1 MNTQLTSRRIG
12 GLVLLG
18 FLVMFLSSSIKGIYQ
33 VYFSDLALSFGGSRG
48 AFALSGAVF
57 MLVMG
62 VASPIVGALSDK
74 VGPLKTVLIG
84 SVLGGASLS
93 AASIFAQSFPIF
105 VLAYGVVAAFALA
118 SMTYVPMGIL
128 VDRLFEERNKGLAYA
143 IVTNGTSMGFIV
155 LSPLWIYLAPRLNW
169 QMAFLIVGLIFL
181 IPISLAMFFL
191 SRTDISAPPADA
203 VLPGTWSAVLKDPR
217 FFALGLSFMSC
228 GATMAFVDVHL
239 VPFWEDSHV
248 SRTAMG
254 LSLSTLGLLELFSG
268 VAAGW
273 LASRYAKNQLLG
285 AFYLL
290 RTLAMLMLLS
300 NNEIMLTYVFAAVF
314 GISYLGTVV
323 LTSAYCF
330 DLYGSRIKGQAFG
343 ALFFIHQIGAFL
355 AVRWGGLIY
364 DTTHR
369 YTETI
374 VALLASTCVAGLVS
388 FIALPG
394 LRKLDPKM
402 I

>member
-1 MNTQLTSRRIG
+1 MNKQLTSGRIA
-12 GLVLLG
+12 GLVL
-18 FLVMFLSSSIKGIYQ
+18 F
-33 VYFSDLALSFGGSRG
+33 G

-84 SVLGGASLS
+84 SLLGGASLS
-93 AASIFAQSFPIF
+93 AASVFSQSFPIF
-105 VLAYGVVAAFALA
+105 VLTYGVVAAFALA

-128 VDRLFEERNKGLAYA
+128 VDRLFQERNKGLAYA
-143 IVTNGTSMGFIV
+143 IVTNGTSLGFII
-155 LSPLWIYLAPRLNW
+155 LSPLWIYMAPRFDW
-169 QMAFLIVGLIFL
+169 QIVFLGVGLIFL
-181 IPISLAMFFL
+181 IPISLAMFFC
-191 SRTDISAPPADA
+191 SRTELSAPTADE

-273 LASRYAKNQLLG
+273 LASRYAKNQLLA

-290 RTLAMLMLLS
+290 RTLAMVMLLS
-300 NNEIMLTYVFAAVF
+300 HTEILLTYVFAAVF

-330 DLYGSRIKGQAFG
+330 DLYGPRIKGQAFG
-343 ALFFIHQIGAFL
+343 ALFFIHQIGAFI

-364 DTTHR
+364 DATLS
-369 YTETI
+369 YTKTI
-374 VALLASTCVAGLVS
+374 
-388 FIALPG
+388 
-394 LRKLDPKM
+394 
-402 I
+402 